1 MKKKILKSII
11 MAGSVVCWLSG
22 CGAGVTLE
30 EYESVV
36 SERNAL
42 QQEYNAYR
50 ESMQEYEELSVAEAQ
65 ARKIEADRLIEEER
79 LAEES
84 RAAEEAAQREAEEK
98 AGYETGI
105 TYDQLARTPDEY
117 EGKLVK
123 FVGRVIQVIEGEDI
137 VQIRFAVDENYDEII
152 FCEYE
157 KDIVN
162 SRVLENDLITIYG
175 TSYGLYSYESTM
187 GGQIT
192 VPAVVIDKIDQ

>member
-1 MKKKILKSII
+1 MKRKLLRSII
-11 MAGSVVCWLSG
+11 MTCSVICWLGG
-22 CGAGVTLE
+22 CGESVSLE

-42 QQEYNAYR
+42 QREYNAYR
-50 ESMQEYEELSVAEAQ
+50 ESMQEYEELAMAEAQ
-65 ARKIEADRLIEEER
+65 AREIEADRLIEEER

-84 RAAEEAAQREAEEK
+84 REAEEAAQREAEEK

-105 TYDQLARTPDEY
+105 TYEQLARTPDEY

-123 FVGRVIQVIEGEDI
+123 FVGKVIQVIEGDDI
-137 VQIRFAVDENYDEII
+137 VQIRFAVEENYDEII

-162 SRVLENDLITIYG
+162 SRVLEGDLITIYG

-187 GGQIT
+187 GGKIT
-192 VPAVVIDKIDQ
+192 VPAVAIDKIDQ

>member
-1 MKKKILKSII
+1 MTGGVI
-11 MAGSVVCWLSG
+11 CWLSG
-22 CGAGVTLE
+22 CGESVSLE

-42 QQEYNAYR
+42 QREYNAYR
-50 ESMQEYEELSVAEAQ
+50 ESMQEYEELAMAEAQ

-84 RAAEEAAQREAEEK
+84 REAEEVAQREAEEK

-105 TYDQLARTPDEY
+105 TYEQLARTPDEY

-123 FVGRVIQVIEGEDI
+123 FMGKVIQVIEGDDL

-157 KDIVN
+157 KSIVN

-192 VPAVVIDKIDQ
+192 VPGVVIDKIDQ

>member
-1 MKKKILKSII
+1 MKKKLLRSII
-11 MAGSVVCWLSG
+11 MTGGVICWLSG
-22 CGAGVTLE
+22 CGESVSLE

-42 QQEYNAYR
+42 QREYNAYR
-50 ESMQEYEELSVAEAQ
+50 ESMQEYEELAMAEAQ

-84 RAAEEAAQREAEEK
+84 REAEEVAQREAEEK

-105 TYDQLARTPDEY
+105 TYEQLARTPDEY

-123 FVGRVIQVIEGEDI
+123 FMGKVIQVIEGDDL

-157 KDIVN
+157 KSIVN

-192 VPAVVIDKIDQ
+192 VPGVVIDKIDQ

>member
-1 MKKKILKSII
+1 MKKKLLRSII
-11 MAGSVVCWLSG
+11 MTCSVICWLGG
-22 CGAGVTLE
+22 CGESVSLE
-30 EYESVV
+30 EYESII

-42 QQEYNAYR
+42 QREYNAYR
-50 ESMQEYEELSVAEAQ
+50 ESMQEYEELAMVEAQ
-65 ARKIEADRLIEEER
+65 ARKIAADRLIEEER

-84 RAAEEAAQREAEEK
+84 REAEEAAQREAEEK

-105 TYDQLARTPDEY
+105 TYEQLARTPDEY

-123 FVGRVIQVIEGEDI
+123 FVGKVIQVIEGDDI
-137 VQIRFAVDENYDEII
+137 VQIRFAVEENYDEII

-162 SRVLENDLITIYG
+162 SRVLEDDLITIYG

-187 GGQIT
+187 GGKIT
-192 VPAVVIDKIDQ
+192 VPAVAIDKIDQ